1 MLKIDSM
8 TRFRIGEAAELLGV
22 SPDTVRRWA
31 DSGRL
36 VADRDANG
44 HRYVEGAALAAYL
57 SAAGQTDSEA
67 SSTSSARN
75 RFPGLVTGIKKDTVM
90 AQVEIQAGPFRV
102 VSLISRE
109 SAEELGLEIGDV
121 AVAVV
126 KSTTV
131 IVETL

>member
-1 MLKIDSM
+1 MSSIGFV
-8 TRFRIGEAAELLGV
+8 TQFRISEAAELLGV
-22 SPDTVRRWA
+22 SADTVRRWA

-36 VADRDANG
+36 PAERDVNG
-44 HRYVEGAALAAYL
+44 HRVVDGSALATYL
-57 SAAGQTDSEA
+57 RTHGRTDPEA
-67 SSTSSARN
+67 SASSSARN

-102 VSLISRE
+102 VSLLSRE
-109 SAEELGLEIGDV
+109 ALDDLELEIGDV

-131 IVETL
+131 IVETP

>member
-1 MLKIDSM
+1 M
-8 TRFRIGEAAELLGV
+8 TQFRIGEAADLLGV
-22 SPDTVRRWA
+22 STDTVRRWA
-31 DSGRL
+31 DSGKL
-36 VADRDANG
+36 TAARDANG
-44 HRYVEGAALAAYL
+44 HRFVEGADLAAYL
-57 SAAGQTDSEA
+57 SAHGRTDDAS

-102 VSLISRE
+102 VSLLSRE
-109 SAEELGLEIGDV
+109 ALDDLGLEIGDA

-131 IVETL
+131 IVETP